1 MVGFDDIKLNINT
14 KGMDVLYEG
23 SIFLFGTNIVKITIG
38 DLLNV
43 FIKNEENPDGDPN
56 LNMSGYNDKLDVNF
70 HNLSKFSGVFAFE
83 PARVGTINKRELFL
97 SFFLNSKVKNG
108 DSYIYL
114 LHYCFY
120 LGGEDEN
127 ND

>member
-1 MVGFDDIKLNINT
+1 MIGFNGINLDIKT

-23 SIFLFGTNIVKITIG
+23 TLFLFGINQVKITIG
-38 DLLNV
+38 NTLNV
-43 FIKNEENPDGDPN
+43 FIRNEENPDGDPN
-56 LNMSGYNDKLDVNF
+56 LNMVGTDDRLDVNF
-70 HNLSKFSGVFAFE
+70 RNLSKSSGVFAFE

-97 SFFLNSKVKNG
+97 CFFLNSKVKSG

-120 LGGEDEN
+120 LGNEVIE
-127 ND
+127 

>member
-1 MVGFDDIKLNINT
+1 MIGFNGINLDIKT

-23 SIFLFGTNIVKITIG
+23 TLFLFGANQVKITIG
-38 DLLNV
+38 NTLNV
-43 FIKNEENPDGDPN
+43 FIRNEENPDGDPN
-56 LNMSGYNDKLDVNF
+56 LNMVGTDDRLDVNF
-70 HNLSKFSGVFAFE
+70 RNLSKSSGVFAFE

-97 SFFLNSKVKNG
+97 CFFLNSKAKSG

-120 LGGEDEN
+120 LGDEVIE
-127 ND
+127 